1 MDVREINVKEIDVRK
16 MEIENMVVKSM
27 DVRIKKMD
35 VSHVMHI
42 LKTYLTAFHR
52 VWW

>member
-1 MDVREINVKEIDVRK
+1 MDVYREMDVRK
-16 MEIENMVVKSM
+16 MDIENMVVKSM

-52 VWW
+52 IWW